1 MCHAKYSLLDVSSMW
16 SADVSNFVCNICGGE
31 LVEDDSGLEAQ
42 KGQEKLENL
51 MNQIKPTI
59 DSLKQIDDLKIADN
73 NFESSLI
80 KHIPASSSSLASY
93 SVFNKA
99 GNKLTRK
106 EKEQLARER
115 ANGNYFK
122 KSQASINVEITNNEA
137 DLKRR
142 EQDLQNAKNEK
153 LRQNALPAWYLDS
166 TVGQAALGK
175 LDGADEPEE
184 GEESAN
190 ANADASKEGTPSAT
204 SVKPEVKSETH
215 HSFNNHNKDAKSNLT
230 AGSTKSS
237 TFSTANGGGSTSSSS
252 KATSAGGGSSAEMDA
267 LTAYYDQL
275 RARQAEEEAEEMEED
290 ADEDAEGLDDDD
302 LEAFGED
309 EDEDMIDESAFADEV
324 DGDTANANGAGDKNK
339 ANPATAN
346 AASNVS
352 NVDIEDEDD
361 IDEAD
366 FEDVASDAD

>member
-1 MCHAKYSLLDVSSMW
+1 
-16 SADVSNFVCNICGGE
+16 
-31 LVEDDSGLEAQ
+31 
-42 KGQEKLENL
+42 

-106 EKEQLARER
+106 EKELLAKER
-115 ANGNYFK
+115 ANGNYYK
-122 KSQASINVEITNNEA
+122 KSQASINVEITANEE

-142 EQDLQNAKNEK
+142 EQELQNAKNDK
-153 LRQNALPAWYLDS
+153 LRQNALPSWYLGS

-175 LDGADEPEE
+175 LDGPDEPEE

-190 ANADASKEGTPSAT
+190 ANPDASKEGTPSAT
-204 SVKPEVKSETH
+204 SVKPEVKSEYH
-215 HSFNNHNKDAKSNLT
+215 HNFKKHNNNDVKTEHSAD
-230 AGSTKSS
+230 STKSS
-237 TFSTANGGGSTSSSS
+237 TFSTANGGGSTTSSS

-290 ADEDAEGLDDDD
+290 ADEDAEDLDDDD

-324 DGDTANANGAGDKNK
+324 DGDTANSSGAGDKNK
-339 ANPATAN
+339 ANAAATAN
-346 AASNVS
+346 ATSNAS